1 MIVLSFTPRQG
12 FCFCNLLNR
21 GNYISNPKI
30 YDMKSFNE
38 EQFRELAGKDGEVVI
53 SIYTP
58 TSKQSTDSYQTDKTH
73 FKNKLKEIGWELQT
87 LRHLEEEQIK
97 SLLQPAYDL
106 LDNPEFWQ
114 NNDKMLAYFIMDG
127 TAEYLRLPAPITEPL
142 HLVGKRPFVLPL
154 IPQLNNDGDFYLLH
168 LNTEKIQLFKGSRN
182 AFEEL
187 ELDEEEIPLSYAKE
201 EEANDEFQSVRKRQ
215 GSLGSGGD
223 FAAHGEGPGEER
235 KQLVQNY
242 VHRLANK
249 LDKKLGKNPL
259 PLYLAGL
266 DYLLPMFR
274 QASKYSLL
282 QKKYMGTLNGK
293 SNAEIHKKAWELAE
307 DYFLEE
313 KNKRKEEF
321 GFRASRNLAISK
333 DPEKLIKAAL
343 TGGVDTLL
351 VNKRHKHLWG
361 SYNDDGFEVTFD
373 EGPSGDNHCLIDRA
387 ALSVINSGGRVF
399 MLSHEEMP
407 DQALIAGTLRY
418 EVQ

>member
-1 MIVLSFTPRQG
+1 MRTLS
-12 FCFCNLLNR
+12 
-21 GNYISNPKI
+21 
-30 YDMKSFNE
+30 
-38 EQFRELAGKDGEVVI
+38 EQQFKELASRTGDVVI

-73 FKNKLKEIGWELQT
+73 FKNKLKEIGRELQSV
-87 LRHLEEEQIK
+87 HQLEEEQIK
-97 SLLQPAYDL
+97 NLLKPAQEL
-106 LDNPEFWQ
+106 LDNLEFWQ
-114 NNDKMLAYFIMDG
+114 NSDKMLAYFIFDG
-127 TAEYLRLPAPITEPL
+127 AAEFHRLPAPISEPMY
-142 HLVGKRPFVLPL
+142 LVGKRPFLLPL

-182 AFEEL
+182 TFEEV
-187 ELDEEEIPLSYAKE
+187 ELNEEEIPLSYAKE
-201 EEANDEFQSVRKRQ
+201 EEANDEFQGVRKRQ

-249 LDKKLGKNPL
+249 LDKKLGQSPL

-266 DYLLPMFR
+266 DYLIPMFR
-274 QASKYSLL
+274 QASRYPLL
-282 QKKYMGTLNGK
+282 QQKHMGTLNGK
-293 SNAEIHKKAWELAE
+293 SKQEIHQHAWELAE
-307 DYFLEE
+307 DHFLEE

-333 DPEKLIKAAL
+333 DPEKLIKTAI

-351 VNKRHKHLWG
+351 VNKKHRHLWG
-361 SYNDDGFEVTFD
+361 TYNGDGFEVTFQ
-373 EGPSGDNHCLIDRA
+373 EGPTGDNHCMIDLA

-399 MLSHEEMP
+399 MLPHEEMP

>member
-1 MIVLSFTPRQG
+1 MKT
-12 FCFCNLLNR
+12 LNE
-21 GNYISNPKI
+21 K
-30 YDMKSFNE
+30 
-38 EQFRELAGKDGEVVI
+38 QFKELANRTGDVVI

-58 TSKQSTDSYQTDKTH
+58 TSKQSTDGYQSDKTN
-73 FKNKLKEIGWELQT
+73 FKNKLKEIGRELQEV
-87 LRHLEEEQIK
+87 HQLEEERIK
-97 SLLQPAYDL
+97 SLLKPAQDL
-106 LDNPEFWQ
+106 LDNLEFWQ
-114 NNDKMLAYFIMDG
+114 NNEKMLAYFIFDG
-127 TAEYLRLPAPITEPL
+127 EAVFCQLPAPMTEPM
-142 HLVGKRPFVLPL
+142 HLVGKRPFLVPL
-154 IPQLNNDGDFYLLH
+154 IPQLNNDGEFYLLH

-182 AFEEL
+182 VFEEV
-187 ELDEEEIPLSYAKE
+187 ELDEQEIPLSYAEE
-201 EEANDEFQSVRKRQ
+201 EEANDEFQGIRKRQ

-249 LDKKLGKNPL
+249 LDKRLGQNPL

-274 QASKYSLL
+274 QGSKYPLL
-282 QKKYMGTLNGK
+282 QQNHIGTLNGK
-293 SNAEIHKKAWELAE
+293 SKQEIHSNAWQVAE
-307 DYFLEE
+307 DYFLQE

-333 DPEKLIKAAL
+333 DPAKLIKTAM

-351 VNKRHKHLWG
+351 VNRKHRHLWG
-361 SYNDDGFEVTFD
+361 TYNDEGFEVTFD
-373 EGPSGDNHCLIDRA
+373 EGPTGANHCLIDRA

-399 MLSHEEMP
+399 MLPPEEMP

>member
-1 MIVLSFTPRQG
+1 
-12 FCFCNLLNR
+12 
-21 GNYISNPKI
+21 
-30 YDMKSFNE
+30 MKTIT
-38 EQFRELAGKDGEVVI
+38 EQRFKELASRTGDVVI

-58 TSKQSTDSYQTDKTH
+58 TSKQSTDNYQTDKTH
-73 FKNKLKEIGWELQT
+73 FKNKLKEIGRELQSV
-87 LRHLEEEQIK
+87 HQLEEEQIK
-97 SLLQPAYDL
+97 SLLKPAHEL
-106 LDNPEFWQ
+106 LDNLEFWQ
-114 NNDKMLAYFIMDG
+114 ANDQMLAYFIFDG
-127 TAEYLRLPAPITEPL
+127 TAEYHQLPAPITEPM
-142 HLVGKRPFVLPL
+142 HLISSRPFLLPL

-182 AFEEL
+182 TFEEV
-187 ELDEEEIPLSYAKE
+187 ELDEEEIPVSYAKE
-201 EEANDEFQSVRKRQ
+201 EEANDEFQGVRKRQ

-249 LDKKLGKNPL
+249 LDKKLGQSPL

-274 QASKYSLL
+274 QASRYPLL
-282 QKKYMGTLNGK
+282 QQKHMGTLNGK
-293 SNAEIHKKAWELAE
+293 SKQEIHNHAWQLAE
-307 DYFLEE
+307 DHFLQE

-333 DPEKLIKAAL
+333 DPEKLIKTAM

-351 VNKRHKHLWG
+351 VNKKHRHLWG
-361 SYNDDGFEVTFD
+361 TYNEDGFEVTFQ
-373 EGPSGDNHCLIDRA
+373 EAPTGENHCLIDLA
-387 ALSVINSGGRVF
+387 ALHVINSGGRVF
-399 MLSHEEMP
+399 MLPPEEMP

>member
-1 MIVLSFTPRQG
+1 MKT
-12 FCFCNLLNR
+12 LNE
-21 GNYISNPKI
+21 K
-30 YDMKSFNE
+30 
-38 EQFRELAGKDGEVVI
+38 QFKELASRTGDVVI

-73 FKNKLKEIGWELQT
+73 FKNKLKEIGRELQSV
-87 LRHLEEEQIK
+87 RQLEEEQIK
-97 SLLQPAYDL
+97 SLLKPAQDL
-106 LDNPEFWQ
+106 LDNLEFWQ
-114 NNDKMLAYFIMDG
+114 NNERMLAYFIFDG
-127 TAEYLRLPAPITEPL
+127 AAEYYRLPAPISEPMYM
-142 HLVGKRPFVLPL
+142 VGQRPFLLPL

-182 AFEEL
+182 TFEEV
-187 ELDEEEIPLSYAKE
+187 ELDEQEIPLSYAEE
-201 EEANDEFQSVRKRQ
+201 EEANDEFQGVRKRQ

-242 VHRLANK
+242 IHRLANK
-249 LDKKLGKNPL
+249 LDKKLGQSPL

-266 DYLLPMFR
+266 DYLIPMFR
-274 QASKYSLL
+274 QASRYALL
-282 QKKYMGTLNGK
+282 QQNHMGTLNGK
-293 SNAEIHKKAWELAE
+293 SKQEIHNNAWGLAE
-307 DYFLEE
+307 DHFLQE

-333 DPEKLIKAAL
+333 DPEKLIKTAI

-351 VNKRHKHLWG
+351 VNKKHRHLWG
-361 SYNDDGFEVTFD
+361 TYNEDGFEVTFQ
-373 EGPSGDNHCLIDRA
+373 EGPTGENHCLIDFA

-399 MLSHEEMP
+399 MLPHEEMP